1 MGKLVHLVSPDFT
14 IAAESDLPITRRFN
28 MTLPIISLS
37 ESSSIDLQPWLLIK
51 KLEDGQL
58 EVSLWSIEQVGM
70 AISIFSSL
78 DRAEQYR
85 TQLYGERT
93 TQTSSEFERGAWQSL
108 QPSEVELGQILVAHY
123 RAGVKWLVLD
133 PSHQSAKR
141 IFSMVDVLKALKEKL
156 SARS

>member
-1 MGKLVHLVSPDFT
+1 MHLVTSDFT
-14 IAAESDLPITRRFN
+14 ITAELDLPITRRFN

-51 KLEDGQL
+51 KLADAQM

-85 TQLYGERT
+85 TQLYGDRT
-93 TQTSSEFERGAWQSL
+93 VQISSELEGDAWQSV
-108 QPSEVELGQILVAHY
+108 QPSEVEFGQIMVAHY

-141 IFSMVDVLKALKEKL
+141 VFSMADVLKALKEKL